1 MFTLGIY
8 HPLLLNVGNILDDW
22 DRLRIIYLFFL
33 LFGLYFSPY
42 FLSGS
47 DWGTFF
53 MNSVQQNGNYAVLS
67 L

>member
-1 MFTLGIY
+1 M
-8 HPLLLNVGNILDDW
+8 GNILDDW
-22 DRLRIIYLFFL
+22 DRLRIIYLFVL
-33 LFGLYFSPY
+33 LFGLYFSTY

-47 DWGTFF
+47 DWGTFL